1 MSRRETHDYVL
12 NAEVVDEII
21 ERHHWTHARFAD
33 SLGYS
38 RSYWSQLVCGR
49 RRLSARV
56 RQDLTSH
63 ELLTDLDEA
72 QLWTRTPREQVS

>member
-1 MSRRETHDYVL
+1 MSRREAHDYFL
-12 NAEVVDEII
+12 NAELIDEIV

-49 RRLSARV
+49 RLSAKV
-56 RQDLTSH
+56 RQDLTGH
-63 ELLTDLDEA
+63 HLLRDLDQGE
-72 QLWTRTPREQVS
+72 LWTRKPRERVP